1 MKKRYFRYKI
11 IQTLPIGDVTFYIGY
26 KKNDRYKYATFF
38 KRDNNTDFAWIRFF
52 NDLYSAQK
60 DIVDRAYREIPN
72 LDFNLEMKEET
83 IYGDKAK
90 IIEGQGYGKTAS
102 FRIRK

>member
-11 IQTLPIGDVTFYIGY
+11 IQTLPIGNVTFYIGY
-26 KKNDRYKYATFF
+26 KKNGRYKYATFF

-60 DIVDRAYREIPN
+60 DIVDRAFREIPN

-83 IYGDKAK
+83 IYGIKTETFK
-90 IIEGQGYGKTAS
+90 EQGYGKTVP
-102 FRIRK
+102 FRIQK